1 MKRRMGTEGSPP
13 ASRYALIR
21 SPRGQHGF
29 AVASV
34 SVGLLIGL
42 SACSSPSGSPSAAP
56 QPTVS
61 PAPIAVAPVV
71 VAPVVAPAVVAPV
84 VIAPVVIAPV
94 VVAPATVSPTTQD
107 VSQWTIAIRTTLP
120 YAVAPS
126 AQLPISGRLVLD
138 RLVVPQPA
146 NWLVLQSGD
155 DVAAAI
161 SLNEQLR
168 SSMTSSF
175 LTDPSRAFFVPNDE
189 QTSATATT
197 VLVIVRPKSAVG
209 AEDAFARLIER
220 AQQNEGL
227 KIISKGRSDWLDG
240 RAHGAVLQA
249 ADGRLRC
256 IRIVRLKDQRLV
268 MLQADGSRPDLQ
280 AIHAQFGEL
289 MVQSVEPSA

>member
-1 MKRRMGTEGSPP
+1 MKRWMGTEGSPP
-13 ASRYALIR
+13 ASLCRPIR
-21 SPRGQHGF
+21 SPRRRHGF

-34 SVGLLIGL
+34 SVGLLVGL
-42 SACSSPSGSPSAAP
+42 SACSSPPGSPSVAP

-71 VAPVVAPAVVAPV
+71 VAPVVAP
-84 VIAPVVIAPV
+84 V
-94 VVAPATVSPTTQD
+94 VVAPAVVAPAIAAPAVTVSPTTQD
-107 VSQWTIAIRTTLP
+107 VSQWTIAVRTTLP

-126 AQLPISGRLVLD
+126 AQLPISGSLVLD

-146 NWLVLQSGD
+146 NWLILQSGD
-155 DVAAAI
+155 DVAAAT

-168 SSMTSSF
+168 ASMTSSF
-175 LTDPSRAFFVPNDE
+175 LTDPSRAFFVPKDE

-220 AQQNEGL
+220 ARQNEGL

-240 RAHGAVLQA
+240 RAYGAVLQA